1 MTNKSESK
9 KGIVPALLVID
20 VQNRYLPIIPERDK
34 GIAIFFI
41 NLLIGLFHKHG
52 FPVIRI
58 YHHDELDGPRPGTME
73 FEYPESVKVKPEDI
87 QLIKTYSDS
96 FNKTDLDRILR
107 DLGCNTVF
115 ICGLSAVG
123 CVLATKTGAQNHDY
137 KAFIV
142 KDSIMSHNSDY
153 TKNVEVMFDAISYDA
168 VELIL
173 DNCYTE

>member
-1 MTNKSESK
+1 MTKKSDSK

-20 VQNRYLPIIPERDK
+20 VQNRYMPIIPERDK
-34 GIAIFFI
+34 EIAIFFI
-41 NLLIGLFHKHG
+41 NLLINLFRKHD

-58 YHHDELDGPRPGTME
+58 YHHNNETGPRPGTEE
-73 FEYPESVKVKPEDI
+73 FEYPESVKIKPEDT

-115 ICGLSAVG
+115 LCGLSAVG
-123 CVLATKTGAQNHDY
+123 CVLSTKTGAQNHDY

-153 TKNVEVMFDAISYDA
+153 TKNVEVMFDAISFDA

-173 DNCYTE
+173 DNC

>member
-142 KDSIMSHNSDY
+142 KDSIMSHNSD
-153 TKNVEVMFDAISYDA
+153 
-168 VELIL
+168 
-173 DNCYTE
+173 